1 MNTPDDFAEDPNPT
15 LTKPLDIDA
24 AEDEFE
30 KLPEQIKHSFFQ
42 SVWNITFKQSVEDVY
57 KLTHKLWRD
66 IWGFG
71 REKEE
76 IIGDQKVKLKYV
88 IGSHIGL
95 FNVKGGEEIKTPAE
109 AQYNATKVL
118 FNFAGLRNGAKA
130 VFFGGGIGGS
140 ERQAAL
146 EYENVEVVGVENSPD
161 QFQSCMELHNEMRKD
176 KNFSKGSSVRYKFG
190 DVQNIN
196 DLKSNDSDEA
206 GLEGSDFVIA
216 QEMVLHTNLEE
227 VARNAFYLLKEGGVF
242 AGTNPFFLDN
252 MSGIGKF
259 LLQKGFVSTFYSPE
273 VIAETLIEAG
283 FVDVELL
290 DLTEEMRPLMPLV
303 QNLLRT
309 SGEMRQILK
318 ESFSPAGRFSVKAFW
333 GGIVNVYKGVGYVA
347 FKATKPYSAFEEA

>member
-1 MNTPDDFAEDPNPT
+1 MNPPDGIEDPNPT
-15 LTKPLDIDA
+15 LGRPFDLQG
-24 AEDEFE
+24 AEEEFKE
-30 KLPEQIKHSFFQ
+30 LPEQIKHSFFQ

-71 REKEE
+71 KEKEVV
-76 IIGDQKVKLKYV
+76 IGGQNVALKYV

-95 FNVKGGEEIKTPAE
+95 FNVEGGEEIATPAE
-109 AQYNATKVL
+109 AQYNATKRL
-118 FNFAGLRNGAKA
+118 FKFAGLRNGIKV

-146 EYENVEVVGVENSPD
+146 AYKNMDIIGVENSPD
-161 QFQSCMELHNEMRKD
+161 QFQSCIELHNEMRND
-176 KNFSKGSSVRYKFG
+176 NEFSEGSRVRYKFG
-190 DVQNIN
+190 DVQDLD
-196 DLKSNDSDEA
+196 DLKKKDHKDPD
-206 GLEGSDFVIA
+206 LEGSDMVIA
-216 QEMVLHTNLEE
+216 QEMILHTDLEE
-227 VARNAFYLLKEGGVF
+227 VAKNAFYLLKEGGVF

-252 MSGIGKF
+252 MSGISKF

-273 VIAETLIEAG
+273 EIEETLREVG
-283 FVDVELL
+283 FVDIELIN
-290 DLTEEMRPLMPLV
+290 LTEEMKPLMPLV